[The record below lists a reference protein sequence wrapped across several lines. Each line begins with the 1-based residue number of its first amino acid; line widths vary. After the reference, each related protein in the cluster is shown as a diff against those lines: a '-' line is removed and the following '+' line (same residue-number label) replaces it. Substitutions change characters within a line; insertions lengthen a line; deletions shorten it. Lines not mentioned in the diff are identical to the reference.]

1 LVGMADSV
9 PAQRVAS
16 APNLYV
22 IPDACT
28 MPANESLPCSE

>member
-9 PAQRVAS
+9 RALRVAS

-22 IPDACT
+22 IPGVCT
-28 MPANESLPCSE
+28 MPASESLPCSE

>member
-1 LVGMADSV
+1 VGMADSV
-9 PAQRVAS
+9 PVSRVAS

-22 IPDACT
+22 IPGVCT